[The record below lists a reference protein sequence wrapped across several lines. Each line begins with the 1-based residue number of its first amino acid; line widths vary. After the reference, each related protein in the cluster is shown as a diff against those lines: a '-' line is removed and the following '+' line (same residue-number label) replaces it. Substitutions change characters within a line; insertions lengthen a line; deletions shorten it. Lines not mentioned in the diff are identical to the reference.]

1 MSDMKLIMEN
11 WSNYSKAQ
19 QLAENPQYIHEFL
32 GVSPMLLESDS
43 NEYYRQILEQ
53 QELYE
58 GMLDSIKKF
67 IGKQVSGQLTP
78 IKNLAKAIGLS
89 IKDTTGRAAEKFIN
103 LIQKKIINPIF
114 KEISSVLEKLK
125 LSNIAN
131 FINEK
136 IFTPVKNIQGLF
148 KKVFAMTTVAVLLV
162 QAYDYIKPYVTGIK
176 GLAGAGLDK
185 AKDELIKQFKQFFQG
200 GAKDAVTKAADASGF
215 TNWLKSTAGAVVG
228 GVPLVAQALE
238 PASTAFFKSGS
249 AMAKKKTAA
258 QKQKQKR
265 KMTKASKIR
274 ARR

>member
-11 WSNYSKAQ
+11 WNNYARAQ
-19 QLAENPQYIHEFL
+19 QLAENSQYIHEFL
-32 GVSPMLLESDS
+32 GVDSLLLESDS

-67 IGKQVSGQLTP
+67 VGKQVSGQLTP

-89 IKDTTGRAAEKFIN
+89 IQDTTGAAAKKFIN
-103 LIQKKIINPIF
+103 LIQTKIINPIF
-114 KEISSVLEKLK
+114 KEISSVLQKLK
-125 LSNIAN
+125 LSNISQ
-131 FINEK
+131 FINDK
-136 IFTPVKNIQGLF
+136 IFTPIKNIQGLF

-185 AKDELIKQFKQFFQG
+185 AKDAVLDQFKSFFQG
-200 GAKDAVTKAADASGF
+200 GAKDAVAKAANVSGF
-215 TNWLKSTAGAVVG
+215 TNWLKATAGAVVG
-228 GVPLVAQALE
+228 GIPLVAQALE
-238 PASTAFFKSGS
+238 PASTAFFKSG
-249 AMAKKKTAA
+249 AAKARKRTAA
-258 QKQKQKR
+258 QKAKQKR